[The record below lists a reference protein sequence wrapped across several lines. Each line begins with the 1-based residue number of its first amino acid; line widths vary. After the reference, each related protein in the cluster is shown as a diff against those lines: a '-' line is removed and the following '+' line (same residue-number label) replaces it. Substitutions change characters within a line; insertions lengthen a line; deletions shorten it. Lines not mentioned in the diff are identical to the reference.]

1 MKVNQEEKRAAKQA
15 IKEEKQ
21 ALKAAKTA
29 ERKAKKQAKNQAK
42 NQAKKNTKKN
52 NAANTV
58 QQAPEKGRKKFLIP
72 VILIIILAI
81 GVGAFFFLRKGGNS
95 TKKEDTPPE
104 PIDAPV
110 TYQVGDASLP
120 ALPVWGRTTL
130 VYLEDK
136 PEDAPK
142 TEATYRYEGFQNPQ
156 EIMSAYINLLTLD
169 DVGFDSVDDSLVRQE
184 EALDLESQTG
194 NVHLAHSLPED
205 MVLDLHL
212 SWTEKNCL
220 VKIDAIEGK
229 ITDPPQEI
237 DSAYSNAPMSLTEAL
252 DRVKSLDPAKLG
264 LPGQSMDEY
273 EIYSEMGSVLIGGTP
288 CIRLNVYHNSQEDG
302 TNENVGNLFISSDG
316 QHLYRLNI
324 ESNTV
329 QELLGALDEVG

>member
-1 MKVNQEEKRAAKQA
+1 MKVNQEEKKAARQA

-29 ERKAKKQAKNQAK
+29 EKKAKKQAKQQAK
-42 NQAKKNTKKN
+42 QNSKKN
-52 NAANTV
+52 AASAA

-72 VILIIILAI
+72 VILIAILAI
-81 GVGAFFFLRKGGNS
+81 GAGAFFFLRKGGDS

-120 ALPVWGRTTL
+120 ALPVWGRNTL

-194 NVHLAHSLPED
+194 NVHLAHTLPED

-229 ITDPPQEI
+229 ITNPPEEI
-237 DSAYSNAPMSLTEAL
+237 NSAYGNAPMSLTEAL

-288 CIRLNVYHNSQEDG
+288 CIRLNVYHNSQENG

-329 QELLGALDEVG
+329 QELLGVLDDTG